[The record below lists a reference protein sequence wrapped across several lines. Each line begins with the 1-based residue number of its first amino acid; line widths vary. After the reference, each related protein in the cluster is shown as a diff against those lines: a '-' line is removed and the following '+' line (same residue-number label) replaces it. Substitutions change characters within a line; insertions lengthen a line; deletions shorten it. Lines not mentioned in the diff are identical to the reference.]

1 MYVSLNELRHRV
13 KILRPITEEDGAVNL
28 IRTDEEE
35 VSVVWAKVLP
45 YAAKISDG
53 YMEKVDE
60 VKYRIVIRW
69 RDDVEVTDEIA
80 WRSHRFIQTAPAY
93 DLRSNRQYLV
103 FEVREDVEDGHKM
116 RVWREFLAFFD
127 RDKGEMP
134 IDDFLSAHVDLIV
147 LAFGK
152 PEVTKEAVE
161 DSLEICEVIPFTRD
175 LFRWLQSQTFAKLV
189 NLPNANA
196 GMECISTSF
205 KRPSRR

>member
-13 KILRPITEEDGAVNL
+13 KILRPVTEEDGAGNL

-35 VSVVWAKVLP
+35 VAVVWAKVLP

-103 FEVREDVEDGHKM
+103 LEVREDVEDGKT
-116 RVWREFLAFFD
+116 L
-127 RDKGEMP
+127 
-134 IDDFLSAHVDLIV
+134 
-147 LAFGK
+147 
-152 PEVTKEAVE
+152 
-161 DSLEICEVIPFTRD
+161 
-175 LFRWLQSQTFAKLV
+175 
-189 NLPNANA
+189 
-196 GMECISTSF
+196 
-205 KRPSRR
+205 

>member
-13 KILRPITEEDGAVNL
+13 KILRPITEEDGAGNL

-35 VSVVWAKVLP
+35 VAVVWAKVLS

-93 DLRSNRQYLV
+93 DLRSNSISSWMSGRMW
-103 FEVREDVEDGHKM
+103 KM
-116 RVWREFLAFFD
+116 DTKCGYGGNSLPSSTGTR
-127 RDKGEMP
+127 
-134 IDDFLSAHVDLIV
+134 
-147 LAFGK
+147 GK
-152 PEVTKEAVE
+152 CPSTIS
-161 DSLEICEVIPFTRD
+161 SLPMWI
-175 LFRWLQSQTFAKLV
+175 
-189 NLPNANA
+189 
-196 GMECISTSF
+196 
-205 KRPSRR
+205 